1 MTASPAAEPGLAHEE
16 FAPTT
21 AAELSRFVAE
31 HAQRDARPLYPVGG
45 RTALAYGYPPLEPG
59 VQVSTSRLNSVIDYP
74 ARDMTVTVEA
84 GVRMDVLAAALAAER
99 QQLPIDVA
107 QSHRATIGGV
117 IATNTSGPRRFGHG
131 TLRDYVI
138 GISAVDGRGRLFKA
152 GGRVVKNVAGYDLC
166 KLLVGSLGELAIITQ
181 ATLKLRPRPA
191 SAAFLW
197 ATFDACEQADD
208 AVGGLLNSAARPI
221 VLDVLN
227 QDAARLVTAEA
238 RLAAPAMQ
246 IVLVVGVEGSP
257 HETAWQIE
265 TLRHELGRH
274 QPREITT
281 VTGAA
286 AESLRLALTEFQV
299 CADEPVIFRA
309 NLLPSRTLAFAAQAT
324 ALGVALQAHAANGIV
339 VGKLPDDATTLD
351 RAHDII
357 QPLRQFATTAQGNL
371 VILECPAEW
380 KPRLRVFG
388 TAEPG
393 WELMR
398 RIKAALDPSDLL
410 NRGRFFDR

>member
-1 MTASPAAEPGLAHEE
+1 MTASPVAEPGLAHEE

-45 RTALAYGYPPLEPG
+45 RTALAYGYPPAEPG
-59 VQVSTSRLNSVIDYP
+59 VQVSTSRLTGIIDYP

-84 GVRMDVLAAALAAER
+84 GVRMDVLAETLAAEH

-107 QSHRATIGGV
+107 QSRRATLGGV

-181 ATLKLRPRPA
+181 VTLKLRPWPE

-197 ATFDACEQADD
+197 VTFDACEQVDD
-208 AVGGLLNSAARPI
+208 AVGSLLHSAARPV

-227 QDAARLVTAEA
+227 PDAARLVTAEA
-238 RLAAPAMQ
+238 RLAAPAERL
-246 IVLVVGVEGSP
+246 VLVIGVEGLQR
-257 HETAWQIE
+257 ETAWQIE
-265 TLRHELGRH
+265 ALQQELDRH
-274 QPREITT
+274 QPREITA
-281 VTGAA
+281 VTGGA

-309 NLLPSRTLAFAAQAT
+309 NLLPSRTLAFAARAT
-324 ALGVALQAHAANGIV
+324 ALGVALQAHAGDGIV
-339 VGKLPDDATTLD
+339 VGKLPDAAATLV
-351 RAHDII
+351 RAESIL
-357 QPLRQFATTAQGNL
+357 QPLREFAATAQGNL

-380 KPRLRVFG
+380 KQRLRVFG
-388 TAEPG
+388 TSGPG

-398 RIKAALDPSDLL
+398 RIKVALDPSNLL
-410 NRGRFFDR
+410 NRGRFFER

>member
-1 MTASPAAEPGLAHEE
+1 LTASPAAESGLAHEE

-45 RTALAYGYPPLEPG
+45 RTALAYGYPPPEPG
-59 VQVSTSRLNSVIDYP
+59 VQISTSRLTGIIDYP

-84 GVRMDVLAAALAAER
+84 GVRMDVLAEALAAER

-107 QSHRATIGGV
+107 QSHRATLGGV

-181 ATLKLRPRPA
+181 ATLKLRPRPE
-191 SAAFLW
+191 STAFLW
-197 ATFDACEQADD
+197 ATFDAGQRADD
-208 AVGGLLNSAARPI
+208 AISRLLHSDARP
-221 VLDVLN
+221 VVVDVLN
-227 QDAARLVTAEA
+227 PDAAALVTAEA
-238 RLAAPAMQ
+238 RLAAPAERL
-246 IVLVVGVEGSP
+246 VLVVGVEGSARQ
-257 HETAWQIE
+257 TDWQIE
-265 TLRHELGRH
+265 TLQQELRRHD
-274 QPREITT
+274 PREITA

-286 AESLRLALTEFQV
+286 AEPLRLALTEFQV

-324 ALGVALQAHAANGIV
+324 ALGVALQAHVANGIV
-339 VGKLPDDATTLD
+339 VGKLPDSAATPSQ
-351 RAHDII
+351 AEAII
-357 QPLRQFATTAQGNL
+357 QPLRQFAATAQGSL
-371 VILECPAEW
+371 VLLECPPAW
-380 KPRLRVFG
+380 KQRLRVFG
-388 TAEPG
+388 TPEPA

-410 NRGRFFDR
+410 NRGRFFER